1 MNEQKRPA
9 PAAGEKRDER
19 RPSGGQNDQGRS
31 YAGKSADRRTDR
43 PTASAVPMPG
53 SPKAIVLPVRREKT
67 PGRTRSAPMAAS
79 LPPAP
84 GSLTGT
90 VSTAPSRPGTALLTK
105 RPTGLLT
112 AGPLPASLLMGSLLL
127 ISLLL
132 ANLLMESLLTASP
145 PAPGS
150 LPRLHSPVP
159 ASWR

>member
-19 RPSGGQNDQGRS
+19 RPSGGQNGQGRS

-43 PTASAVPMPG
+43 PQGGSFRKDEKRPYDGKTA
-53 SPKAIVLPVRREKT
+53 
-67 PGRTRSAPMAAS
+67 
-79 LPPAP
+79 PAP

-90 VSTAPSRPGTALLTK
+90 VSNAPSRPGTALLTK
-105 RPTGLLT
+105 RPTGLLP
-112 AGPLPASLLMGSLLL
+112 ADPLPASLLMGSLLL

-150 LPRLHSPVP
+150 LPRLRSPAP